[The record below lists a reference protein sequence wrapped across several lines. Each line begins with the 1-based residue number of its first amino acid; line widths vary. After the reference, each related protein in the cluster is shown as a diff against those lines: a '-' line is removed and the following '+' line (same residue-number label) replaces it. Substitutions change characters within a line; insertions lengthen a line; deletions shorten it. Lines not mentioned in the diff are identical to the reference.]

1 MSIQEILKILTDS
14 GIEPN
19 EANIEV
25 KMLLEHFAD
34 YGVKDIIMGNK
45 LDPKKLW
52 IVKEKAELRAKTHQP
67 IQHIIGFADF
77 MGEKFIVN
85 PSVLIPRDETE
96 ILVRKA
102 IEIINQNNLKMALD
116 VGTGSGCI
124 ACMVAKFTDS
134 QIIGLDISSDALN
147 TALDNASKLN
157 LFNKAIFRKS
167 NIFSN
172 VKPGETFDIIV
183 SNPPYIPPAEKAKI
197 QEEVKFDPELALYT
211 SDEKGLEFYE
221 KITNGAPKILNKG
234 GYLLFEIGI
243 NQSADVKSIM
253 EKNGF
258 SNIEIIK
265 DLAGIDRVIVGCY
278 KESGGPDYYGPGD
291 GCGAVIMMDDWKIS
305 KDYPW

>member
-183 SNPPYIPPAEKAKI
+183 SNPPYIPEGEDVMSLVKDNEPNLALFGGNDGMKFYRIILKGLKPYLKKKAMIAFEHGFDKKEEMI
-197 QEEVKFDPELALYT
+197 KLANECFPNSKVEVLKDLEGRDRMTFIYVGDFKWQEE
-211 SDEKGLEFYE
+211 
-221 KITNGAPKILNKG
+221 
-234 GYLLFEIGI
+234 
-243 NQSADVKSIM
+243 
-253 EKNGF
+253 
-258 SNIEIIK
+258 
-265 DLAGIDRVIVGCY
+265 
-278 KESGGPDYYGPGD
+278 
-291 GCGAVIMMDDWKIS
+291 
-305 KDYPW
+305 